1 LKKSWHPSTLKNIE
15 RVWKAEQKHEAEQ
28 KKIEQLQK
36 ELAEERTRQEMRQYA
51 EDKGVVR
58 KKQERLDWMYNGPA
72 SLVNRE
78 DYLTGRPMDK
88 TFELA
93 QQQENNTFGNNEDNV
108 PNSLFGSAS
117 DSVVVD
123 LANKIR
129 EDPLFV
135 IRKQEEENKKQLL
148 NNPVRM
154 KQLQLLLKEQIGN
167 KKNKKD
173 KRSKERS
180 RKHRRHHRE
189 SSRRGKEEKGSTSE
203 SDSSEGSYV
212 HHRSSRKSSH
222 KPRTV
227 TVRTDSD
234 SDGGKYSRSNTYGL
248 IETKKLLDSTN
259 GEKKRKQRTP
269 EKIKVERNDSRSRS
283 PSLKPRRKLMPKEME
298 EKRQQMLNNAKWR
311 EEQRNKNMQK
321 YKKEEN
327 YENQLEEQSRSSG
340 ALFLKP
346 ILTSAASNASVES
359 RVKSNIYNIQR
370 GRSDMDSNFARR

>member
-1 LKKSWHPSTLKNIE
+1 
-15 RVWKAEQKHEAEQ
+15 
-28 KKIEQLQK
+28 
-36 ELAEERTRQEMRQYA
+36 
-51 EDKGVVR
+51 
-58 KKQERLDWMYNGPA
+58 
-72 SLVNRE
+72 
-78 DYLTGRPMDK
+78 
-88 TFELA
+88 
-93 QQQENNTFGNNEDNV
+93 
-108 PNSLFGSAS
+108 
-117 DSVVVD
+117 
-123 LANKIR
+123 
-129 EDPLFV
+129 
-135 IRKQEEENKKQLL
+135 
-148 NNPVRM
+148 M

>member
-117 DSVVVD
+117 ESVVVD